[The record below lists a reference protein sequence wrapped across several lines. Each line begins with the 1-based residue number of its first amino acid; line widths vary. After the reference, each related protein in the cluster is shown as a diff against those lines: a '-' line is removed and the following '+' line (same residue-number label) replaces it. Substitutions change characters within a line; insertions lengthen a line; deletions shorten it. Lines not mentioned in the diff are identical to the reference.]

1 MVNSLAAIAELAS
14 GFGDGAATTSDA
26 GIVFTA
32 IGVVLVAYG
41 VMRRVARWVMRIHVL
56 VIGAGLVMLLA
67 PYVAEGISDSSAPN
81 HSRSVQVDPSEGH

>member
-1 MVNSLAAIAELAS
+1 MVNSLAAIAGLAS
-14 GFGDGAATTSDA
+14 GFGDGTASASDA
-26 GIVFTA
+26 GILLTA

-81 HSRSVQVDPSEGH
+81 HSRSVQVDPSGGR